1 MLVSLCDGIADTP
14 LPRIPTTETN
24 CLGRH
29 SVPRGALG
37 DNQGTVSVNGV
48 PSTNLSHSI
57 APVPW
62 GTFACRW
69 LMKDSGVVQ
78 RFNFDCCESDGHSP
92 GQSDTAHP
100 FLQGVVL

>member
-1 MLVSLCDGIADTP
+1 MLVSLCDGIADAP
-14 LPRIPTTETN
+14 LPRIPTTVTN

-48 PSTNLSHSI
+48 PNINLSHSI

-62 GTFACRW
+62 GTFACRRLYVGFW
-69 LMKDSGVVQ
+69 
-78 RFNFDCCESDGHSP
+78 
-92 GQSDTAHP
+92 
-100 FLQGVVL
+100 